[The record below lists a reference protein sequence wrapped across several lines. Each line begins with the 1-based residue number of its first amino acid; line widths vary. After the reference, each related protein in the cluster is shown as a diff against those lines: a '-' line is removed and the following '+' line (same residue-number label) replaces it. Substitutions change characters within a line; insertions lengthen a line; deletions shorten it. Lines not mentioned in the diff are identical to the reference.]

1 MEYLIKKESGLCRN
15 SKREVWDKTISY
27 ILCLDLS
34 FHFYQHPLTPI
45 RKQIKSPN
53 FKIRI
58 QDLTKTAS
66 KASTPGLREQKLIG
80 SSNAR
85 YSLSNCL
92 ALNNELPAS
101 EQ

>member
-1 MEYLIKKESGLCRN
+1 MEYLFKKESGLCRN

-53 FKIRI
+53 FKIQI

-66 KASTPGLREQKLIG
+66 KASSPGLREQKFIG
-80 SSNAR
+80 SSNQGTHSAIT
-85 YSLSNCL
+85 
-92 ALNNELPAS
+92 
-101 EQ
+101 